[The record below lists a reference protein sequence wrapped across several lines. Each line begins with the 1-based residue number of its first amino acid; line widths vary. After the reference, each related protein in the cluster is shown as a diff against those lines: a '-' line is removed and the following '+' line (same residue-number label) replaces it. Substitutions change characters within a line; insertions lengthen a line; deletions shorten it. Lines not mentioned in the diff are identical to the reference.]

1 MLFKHPSRVCMT
13 YIEHFKLSG
22 EMAYVL
28 GAGSIKAIIHAIH
41 PDLFVTSTTDLIQYI
56 QKRLSE
62 SGCDK

>member
-1 MLFKHPSRVCMT
+1 MT